1 MGEIHREEFFVE
13 ADTDMKLMVAARIPR
28 TDRLGQAVL
37 LVHGSGVG
45 WPYWDIPIRDYSVMD
60 SLAGRGFDVYAV
72 ECRGYGKSTK
82 PNGMEV
88 TAATMALDIK
98 YVATSISKKSGVD
111 RVSMVGHSS
120 GGTTLLVAGGKYPEL
135 LDRMVI
141 IGTPYKKINPMF
153 LDYVH
158 KVIDMAAEPGKDYV
172 PNLHYQDLES
182 RLDDHD
188 EDVLKWYKKL
198 VEEQYSLMPG
208 GLFPDLINNPGL
220 EFIPTMTVP
229 TLILNGS
236 NEYVID
242 PDDSLAMFQDLGV
255 KDKSIVTQP
264 GGYHLMFVEKRGHIG
279 IQETISFWLS
289 KK

>member
-1 MGEIHREEFFVE
+1 MGEILREEFFVE
-13 ADTDMKLMVAARIPR
+13 TDTGMKLMVAARIPR
-28 TDRLGQAVL
+28 TERLGQAVL

-45 WPYWDIPIRDYSVMD
+45 WQYWDIPIRDYSVMD
-60 SLAGRGFDVYAV
+60 YLAGRGFDVYAV

-82 PNGMEV
+82 PKGLEV
-88 TAATMALDIK
+88 TAATMATDIK
-98 YVATSISKKSGVD
+98 FVATSILKRSGVN

-135 LDRMVI
+135 IDRMVI

-158 KVIDMAAEPGKDYV
+158 KVIDMATEPGKDYV

-182 RLDDHD
+182 RLDDYD
-188 EDVLKWYKKL
+188 EDVLTWYKQL

-242 PDDSLAMFQDLGV
+242 PDDSLAMFRDLGV
-255 KDKSIVTQP
+255 KDKSVVTQP
-264 GGYHLMFVEKRGHIG
+264 DGYHLMFVEKRGHIG
-279 IQETISFWLS
+279 MQETLFFWLS

>member
-13 ADTDMKLMVAARIPR
+13 TDTGMKLMVAAGIPR
-28 TDRLGQAVL
+28 TERLGQAVL

-60 SLAGRGFDVYAV
+60 YLAGRGFDVYAV
-72 ECRGYGKSTK
+72 ECRGYGKSTR

-88 TAATMALDIK
+88 TAATMAMDIK
-98 YVATSISKKSGVD
+98 CVATSISKKSGVD

-158 KVIDMAAEPGKDYV
+158 KVIDMAGEPGKDYV

-188 EDVLKWYKKL
+188 EDVLTWYKEL
-198 VEEQYSLMPG
+198 VEKQYSLMPG

-220 EFIPTMTVP
+220 EFIPMMTVP

-242 PDDSLAMFQDLGV
+242 PDDSLSMFTDLGV
-255 KDKSIVTQP
+255 KDKSLVTQP
-264 GGYHLMFVEKRGHIG
+264 GGYHLMFVEKRGHVG
-279 IQETISFWLS
+279 IQETLFFWLS